1 MMHWSQKKVV
11 EWVKFHVLP
20 YLQPQYDLMLKYIR
34 QTMCQQTSYT
44 DLKGR
49 ASTSP
54 PPLNL
59 ITVLPTLWST
69 CLTLFPHHHNVLSSK
84 HTTPRKKSGSLQT
97 TTTTTDQR
105 KLHNI
110 EMENRGQVT
119 VTKESTFL
127 TFLLLPL
134 LWFAFSELLWTQD
147 YCSSQLSALL
157 APTTDQNGSMHWI
170 ICCTSNL
177 SILDEKSC

>member
-20 YLQPQYDLMLKYIR
+20 YPQPQYDLLLKYIR
-34 QTMCQQTSYT
+34 QTIYQQTSST
-44 DLKGR
+44 DPKRG
-49 ASTSP
+49 ASSP
-54 PPLNL
+54 LPLNL

-84 HTTPRKKSGSLQT
+84 HTTSRKESGSLQT
-97 TTTTTDQR
+97 TTPKTDQS

-110 EMENRGQVT
+110 EMENRCQVT
-119 VTKESTFL
+119 ETKECTFV

-147 YCSSQLSALL
+147 YCTIVVPNLPCLALHP
-157 APTTDQNGSMHWI
+157 PTSPNWLTKMGQCI
-170 ICCTSNL
+170 
-177 SILDEKSC
+177 E